1 MGKITWFKLFGRNE
15 AIFSASSD
23 EAVGR
28 AIKAAF
34 RYLNTGEVPELDECS
49 NILFAALRRD
59 IDQCAEEYLSTC
71 EKNRTNIQ
79 KRWDKN
85 KPNSQNGGSVED
97 QRKRSMDMLENNM
110 LNSV

>member
-23 EAVGR
+23 EAAGR

-59 IDQCAEEYLSTC
+59 IDQCAEEYLSMC

-79 KRWDKN
+79 NRYKN

-97 QRKRSMDMLENNM
+97 QRKRSMDMMENNM